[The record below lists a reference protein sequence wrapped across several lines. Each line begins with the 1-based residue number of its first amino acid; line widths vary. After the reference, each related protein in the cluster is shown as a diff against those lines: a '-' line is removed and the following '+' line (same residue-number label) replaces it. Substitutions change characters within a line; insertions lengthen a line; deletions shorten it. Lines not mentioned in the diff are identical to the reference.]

1 MYRVAYGFLGRPADA
16 EDATQEAF
24 LRYMRSDVAFA
35 DEEHVKAW
43 LIHVV
48 SDVCRDVLKSAEVA
62 RRDAGAE
69 EVPEAGATALASGSA
84 GLAVSPEEQHDETL
98 AAVLALEPKYRDVV
112 YLYYYEGYTAAR
124 VAEIVGKPPSTV
136 RNLLSEARGKLKMM
150 LGGEWR

>member
-24 LRYMRSDVAFA
+24 LRYMRCDVAFA

-48 SDVCRDVLKSAEVA
+48 SNVCRDVLKSAEVA

-69 EVPEAGATALASGSA
+69 EVPDTGATALASGSVT
-84 GLAVSPEEQHDETL
+84 AVRSRRIWTISTNLPE
-98 AAVLALEPKYRDVV
+98 
-112 YLYYYEGYTAAR
+112 
-124 VAEIVGKPPSTV
+124 S
-136 RNLLSEARGKLKMM
+136 LLSAAQRV
-150 LGGEWR
+150 